1 MLNHTL
7 NHFATHANAL
17 LVVSVRGWRVWMS
30 RWQAA
35 SVPSM

>member
-1 MLNHTL
+1 MLKHTDI
-7 NHFATHANAL
+7 HTATPAYAS
-17 LVVSVRGWRVWMS
+17 LVVSVRGWRVWVS